1 MRVGWKVSYGWK
13 FWYGAYTKWK
23 DIYDIYMKCNGATLI
38 VKMAMSTALATK
50 TLQQG
55 FGTQIVSL
63 LPAQHTIL
71 TERVFWLGN

>member
-1 MRVGWKVSYGWK
+1 
-13 FWYGAYTKWK
+13 
-23 DIYDIYMKCNGATLI
+23 MKCNGATLI

-71 TERVFWLGN
+71 TERVF